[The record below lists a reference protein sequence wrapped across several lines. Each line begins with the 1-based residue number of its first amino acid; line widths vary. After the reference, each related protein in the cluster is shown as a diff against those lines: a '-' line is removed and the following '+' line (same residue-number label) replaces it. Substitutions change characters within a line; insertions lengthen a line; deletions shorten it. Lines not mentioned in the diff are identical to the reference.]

1 VLGSWFRLGRRPDPI
16 YLTLFARAGTFAVEA
31 ADALV
36 ELFDQETITEATF
49 ARLDEIEH
57 KADANTHDLLSRL
70 EKGAPAP
77 VPDARRLCIEIDGIV
92 DAAEGA
98 GELAV
103 LTGVR
108 HATPLAREMAAVL
121 AKTAREV
128 ASLTGYI
135 GGGSGYRPYVARV
148 HEYEHEGDDLWM
160 AAYRS
165 LFTGELD
172 ALDVV
177 RWKEIYDQ
185 LEAAIDGC
193 EQTAKLIER
202 ALGRGQGR

>member
-1 VLGSWFRLGRRPDPI
+1 MRSSWFRLGRRPDPI
-16 YLTLFARAGTFAVEA
+16 YLTLFERAGGFVVDA

-36 ELFDQETITEATF
+36 ELFARERITEEAF

-70 EKGAPAP
+70 EKGHLPPLPAP
-77 VPDARRLCIEIDGIV
+77 VTRQLCVEIDAIV
-92 DAAEGA
+92 DAAEAA

-103 LTGVR
+103 LTGVER
-108 HATPLAREMAAVL
+108 ATPLAQDMAAVL
-121 AKTAREV
+121 ARTAREI

-135 GGGSGYRPYVARV
+135 GGGTGYRPYVARV

-165 LFTGELD
+165 LFSGELEP
-172 ALDVV
+172 LDVI
-177 RWKEIYDQ
+177 RWKEIYHQ

-193 EQTAKLIER
+193 EHTAKLIER
-202 ALGRGQGR
+202 ARGRS